1 MHHFPGLFATLT
13 VACLATHTARCQ
25 QMVADLR
32 LTAPVPASSSPT
44 GLLALPG
51 FVAFRA
57 STGDSGAE
65 PWVTDGSAG
74 GTFRLRD
81 LVPGSLG
88 SSPVMLG
95 AFQGEAV
102 FSASLPGS
110 GYGLYRTDGTTAGT
124 RSIGNL
130 GIGVAATGL
139 VALANGNALLLAG
152 GNVYATDLTQ
162 AGTQQIPGM
171 QQFLA
176 GVELGGVLLGTCLGA
191 NNTIDLWATDGTVAG
206 SRLVQAGISS
216 QRPTNFVL
224 RQGRACF
231 VEVAGND
238 VFLASTDGQ
247 GVVRH
252 VPCGTY
258 LVTRLGRLEQSGN
271 RLVFLVSGL
280 GVSSQMVASDL
291 TVAGTGLVPLPCQ
304 DLGELTGFG
313 GALYL
318 RATTA
323 TQGYEL
329 WTTDGTTAG
338 TTLVADLIAGAEGS
352 HPEQLRS
359 TAHGLFF
366 RTRDGQGGYLMRM
379 LSSPTSVRTLGPIS
393 LGALNANVV
402 PWQDGLLFSNNDG
415 AGTELW
421 FGGATRG
428 PALVVDI
435 NAAAPGLALP
445 TPTTMAAVRERLFFH
460 ADDGLRG
467 MEPWGSDGSAAGTTG
482 LDVYPGSLGSHV
494 GSIASGPQMATYR
507 DRLAFSGR
515 TGTVL
520 TDGTAG
526 NVVSL
531 TSQSNTGPVRV
542 VDQYLYF
549 VSGGQLWRSDGTP
562 GGTQLVS
569 GTGNV
574 SVADFQVLPGR
585 IVLLSGAENVWGT
598 DGVTYPVVLQVGAAR
613 LLGTIDGRVV
623 FSSSV
628 GLHATDGTVG
638 GTVQLAS
645 GAFSPFSPIASGE
658 GVVYARALDGTVW
671 KSDGTAAGTAQVA
684 PLPAGM
690 VVETLVATASKL
702 FVVATTPATGRELWR
717 LDAIAGQFVLL
728 ADLAPGITSGVAAAS
743 ALGRGDLV
751 FLAAGD
757 EATGSELYVS
767 NGTAA
772 GTYLVADLSPG
783 RASSNPR
790 LLGIADA
797 QVFFTADDGVH
808 GNELWVMPAALV
820 GAAQE
825 QEIGYGCVGSAGVPL
840 LTTTAAARLG
850 ASGFGYA
857 AERLPGLAP
866 VLFGIATD
874 DAVVLLGS
882 CALHLGGTI
891 ASQFRVAT
899 IAGTA
904 TVAVP
909 VPGSQALLGLRLA
922 AQAFA
927 LDGFAPAGFAASSG
941 RLVVVGRY

>member
-1 MHHFPGLFATLT
+1 MRHCSRLVATLAVVSLVT
-13 VACLATHTARCQ
+13 AAARCQ

-32 LTAPVPASSSPT
+32 LSTNTPPSGNPT

-57 STGDSGAE
+57 TTLDSGAE

-102 FSASLPGS
+102 FAALVPGS
-110 GYGLYRTDGTTAGT
+110 GAGLYRTDGTTAGT
-124 RSIGNL
+124 RPIGNL
-130 GIGVAATGL
+130 GVAAAATGL
-139 VALANGNALLLAG
+139 LTLANGNALLLAG

-176 GVELGGVLLGTCLGA
+176 GVELGGVLLGTCQGP

-206 SRLVQAGISS
+206 SRLVQAGISN
-216 QRPTNFVL
+216 QRPTNFVV

-231 VEVAGND
+231 VELAGND
-238 VFLASTDGQ
+238 FFVASTDGQ
-247 GVVRH
+247 SVVRH
-252 VPCGTY
+252 VLCGSF

-271 RLVFLVSGL
+271 RLMFLVSGL
-280 GVSSQMVASDL
+280 GVSSQLLASDL
-291 TVAGTGLVPLPCQ
+291 TAAGTGLVPLPCL
-304 DLGELTGFG
+304 DLGELTEFG
-313 GALYL
+313 GALYV
-318 RATTA
+318 RGTTA

-338 TTLVADLIAGAEGS
+338 TTQVADLIPGVDGS

-359 TAHGLFF
+359 TPHGLFF
-366 RTRDGQGGYLMRM
+366 RTRDGQGGYLLRM
-379 LSSPTSVRTLGPIS
+379 LSSPTNVRTVGPIA
-393 LGALNANVV
+393 LTALNANVV
-402 PWQDGLLFSNNDG
+402 PWQDGLLFSNSDS

-421 FGGATRG
+421 FGGATR
-428 PALVVDI
+428 ATARVVDI
-435 NAAAPGLALP
+435 DATAPGLVLP
-445 TPTTMAAVRERLFFH
+445 SQPSMAAVRERLFFH
-460 ADDGLRG
+460 ADDGVHG
-467 MEPWGSDGSAAGTTG
+467 MEPWASDGSATGTNV
-482 LDVYPGSLGSHV
+482 LDLSSGSVGSHG
-494 GSIASGPQMATYR
+494 GSTASAQQLTSYR
-507 DRLAFSGR
+507 DRLAFCGR
-515 TGTVL
+515 TGTGL
-520 TDGTAG
+520 SDGTAG
-526 NVVSL
+526 NVVGLNSR
-531 TSQSNTGPVRV
+531 SNTGPVRV
-542 VDQYLYF
+542 VDQHLYF
-549 VSGGQLWRSDGTP
+549 VSASQLWRSDGTP
-562 GGTQLVS
+562 GGTQVIP
-569 GTGNV
+569 GMGNV
-574 SVADFQVLPGR
+574 SVADFRVLSGH
-585 IVLLSGAENVWGT
+585 IVLLSSAENVWGT
-598 DGVTYPVVLQVGAAR
+598 DGVSYPLLLQAGAAR

-628 GLHATDGTVG
+628 GLHTTDGTVA

-645 GAFSPFSPIASGE
+645 GSFSPFSPIASGE

-671 KSDGTAAGTAQVA
+671 KSDGTAAGTAPVA
-684 PLPAGM
+684 PVPPGM
-690 VVETLVATASKL
+690 VIETLVATASKL
-702 FVVATTPATGRELWR
+702 FVVATTPATGRELWQ
-717 LDAIAGQFVLL
+717 LDASSGQFVLV
-728 ADLAPGITSGVAAAS
+728 ADLAPGVTSGVAAAS

-757 EATGSELYVS
+757 ETTGSELYVS
-767 NGTAA
+767 DGTVA
-772 GTYLVADLSPG
+772 GTYLVGDLSPG

-797 QVFFTADDGVH
+797 QVFFTANDGVH

-825 QEIGYGCVGSAGVPL
+825 QEIGFGCAGSAGVPVL
-840 LTTTAAARLG
+840 ATTAAPRLG

-874 DAVVLLGS
+874 DAVVPLGG

-891 ASQFRVAT
+891 ATQFRVAT
-899 IAGTA
+899 VAGTA
-904 TVAVP
+904 SVALP
-909 VPGSQALLGLRLA
+909 VPASQALLGLRLA

-927 LDGFAPAGFAASSG
+927 LDGLAPAGFAASSG
-941 RLVVVGRY
+941 RLVVVGR

>member
-1 MHHFPGLFATLT
+1 MRHFPALFATLT
-13 VACLATHTARCQ
+13 AACLATQAARCQ

-32 LTAPVPASSSPT
+32 LTAPVPPSGNPT

-51 FVAFRA
+51 FVSFRA
-57 STGDSGAE
+57 TTLDSGAE

-88 SSPVMLG
+88 SNPTMLG

-102 FSASLPGS
+102 FAATLPGS
-110 GYGLYRTDGTTAGT
+110 GNGLYRTDGTTAGT
-124 RSIGNL
+124 RPIGNL
-130 GIGVAATGL
+130 GVSTAATGL
-139 VALANGNALLLAG
+139 LTLANGNALLLAG

-176 GVELGGVLLGTCLGA
+176 GVELGGVLLGTCQGA
-191 NNTIDLWATDGTVAG
+191 NNTVDLWATDGTVAG

-216 QRPTNFVL
+216 QRPVNFVV
-224 RQGRACF
+224 RNGRACY
-231 VEVAGND
+231 VEVVGNE
-238 VFLASTDGQ
+238 VYLSSTDGQ
-247 GVVRH
+247 SVVRH
-252 VPCGTY
+252 VHCGTF

-291 TVAGTGLVPLPCQ
+291 TAAGTGPVPLPCQ
-304 DLGELTGFG
+304 DLGELTESG
-313 GALYL
+313 GALYV

-338 TTLVADLIAGAEGS
+338 TTLVADLIAGVDGS

-359 TAHGLFF
+359 TPHGLFF
-366 RTRDGQGGYLMRM
+366 RTRDGQGGYLMR
-379 LSSPTSVRTLGPIS
+379 LLTSPTSVRTLGPI
-393 LGALNANVV
+393 GVNALNANVV
-402 PWQDGLLFSNNDG
+402 PWQDGLLFTNSDNT
-415 AGTELW
+415 GTELW
-421 FGGATRG
+421 FGGATRA
-428 PALVVDI
+428 PARVLDI
-435 NAAAPGLALP
+435 DATAPGLVLP
-445 TPTTMAAVRERLFFH
+445 LQPSLAAVRERLFFH
-460 ADDGLRG
+460 ADDGVHG
-467 MEPWGSDGSAAGTTG
+467 MEPWVSDGSAAGTTV
-482 LDVYPGSLGSHV
+482 LDLYSGSVGSHS
-494 GSIASGPQMATYR
+494 GSTASAQQLTSYR
-507 DRLAFSGR
+507 DRLAFCGR
-515 TGTVL
+515 TGTGL
-520 TDGTAG
+520 TAGTAG
-526 NVVSL
+526 NVVGL
-531 TSQSNTGPVRV
+531 NAQSNMGPVRV
-542 VDQYLYF
+542 VDQHLYF
-549 VSGGQLWRSDGTP
+549 VAGSQLWRSDGTP
-562 GGTQLVS
+562 GGTLVIP
-569 GTGNV
+569 GTGTI

-598 DGVTYPVVLQVGAAR
+598 DGVTFPVVLQAGAAR

-623 FSSSV
+623 FTSPV
-628 GLHATDGTVG
+628 GLHATDGTVA
-638 GTVQLAS
+638 GTVLLAS
-645 GAFSPFSPIASGE
+645 GAFSPYSPVASSD

-671 KSDGTAAGTAQVA
+671 RSDGTAAGTAQVA
-684 PLPAGM
+684 PVPSGM
-690 VVETLVATASKL
+690 VIETLVATASKL

-717 LDAIAGQFVLL
+717 LDASAGQFVLV
-728 ADLAPGITSGVAAAS
+728 ADLAPGSTSGVAAAS

-757 EATGSELYVS
+757 EPTGSELFVS
-767 NGTAA
+767 DGTAA

-797 QVFFTADDGVH
+797 QVFFTANDGVH

-825 QEIGYGCVGSAGVPL
+825 QELGFGCAGSAGVPL
-840 LTTTAAARLG
+840 LATMAAPRLG
-850 ASGFGYA
+850 ATGFGYA
-857 AERLPGLAP
+857 ADRLPSLAP
-866 VLFGIATD
+866 ALFGIATD
-874 DAVVLLGS
+874 DAAVP
-882 CALHLGGTI
+882 LGGCLLTLGGAI

-899 IAGTA
+899 VAGTA
-904 TVAVP
+904 TVALP
-909 VPGSQALLGLRLA
+909 VPASNALLGLRLA

-927 LDGFAPAGFAASSG
+927 LDGLAPAGFAASSG
-941 RLVVVGRY
+941 RLVVVGR